1 MSFIKNIIFL
11 YKSETK
17 FKVIFI
23 FIKQKLSKFL
33 FKKKI
38 KLAKKNNKNFL
49 KNYNISNDYFSMNA
63 FNFLQSL
70 KKIKIF
76 KNYLEIGSYEGNSA
90 LFVARNFT
98 DVTIHCVDTWLG
110 SKEHENE
117 NFNYVEKNFLL
128 NTQKF
133 KNIQSFKLSSDNFFS
148 QYQNYKYDCIYVD
161 GDHYCDQVYKDCI
174 NAFNSLRPG
183 GILIFDDYTWKYF
196 DKIKENPCYAI
207 NKFIKLYE
215 NKIIIDQ
222 VTNSQIFLIKI

>member
-11 YKSETK
+11 YQSGAKL
-17 FKVIFI
+17 KVIFI
-23 FIKQKLSKFL
+23 FIKHKLSKFL
-33 FKKKI
+33 FKEKI
-38 KLAKKNNKNFL
+38 KSAKRNNKNFL

-70 KKIKIF
+70 KKIKRF

-90 LFVARNFT
+90 LFVARNFKH
-98 DVTIHCVDTWLG
+98 VTIHCVDTWLG

-117 NFNYVEKNFLL
+117 NFNHVEKNFLS

-133 KNIQSFKLSSDNFFS
+133 KNILRFKLSSDDFFS

-161 GDHYCDQVYKDCI
+161 GDHYYDQVYKDCI
-174 NAFNSLRPG
+174 NAYNSLRSG

-196 DKIKENPCYAI
+196 DKVRENPCYAI
-207 NKFIKLYE
+207 NRFIKLY
-215 NKIIIDQ
+215 NDKIIIHQ